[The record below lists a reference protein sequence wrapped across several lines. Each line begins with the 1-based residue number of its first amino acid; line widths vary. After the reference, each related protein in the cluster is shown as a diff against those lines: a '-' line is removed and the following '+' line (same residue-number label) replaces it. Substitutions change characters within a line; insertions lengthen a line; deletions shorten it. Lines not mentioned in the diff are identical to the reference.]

1 MMKIIPPGRAVVL
14 RIKEIIFNAKFE
26 KKNIS
31 VLLTVTG
38 AMLQLD
44 PRRRPS
50 VNHIVAQL
58 QEIGAARSVNL
69 KGPLLILERKGNGI
83 NVPTP
88 PQTASPI
95 RRPAESAAGKCC
107 KYQACIPGKIFCL
120 VFVL

>member
-1 MMKIIPPGRAVVL
+1 MHVDFTLA
-14 RIKEIIFNAKFE
+14 
-26 KKNIS
+26 
-31 VLLTVTG
+31 G

-44 PRRRPS
+44 PRQRPS

-95 RRPAESAAGKCC
+95 RRPAESAAGKAVVNI
-107 KYQACIPGKIFCL
+107 KLDYCIPGKILCRFFGLC
-120 VFVL
+120 